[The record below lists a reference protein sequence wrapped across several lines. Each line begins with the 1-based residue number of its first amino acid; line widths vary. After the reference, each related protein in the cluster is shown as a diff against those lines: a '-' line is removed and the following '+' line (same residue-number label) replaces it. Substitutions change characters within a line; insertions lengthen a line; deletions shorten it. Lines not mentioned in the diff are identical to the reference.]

1 MTLSQRIIRKWILPF
16 VLCFSM
22 FFAFFPQSEA
32 SATGGI
38 PGHAG
43 YAYPTNIVTED
54 GKWDGTLY
62 TNSTHRNVEVG
73 YGAVE
78 LYSKSTKRFVRMG
91 DIGDIS
97 FRLCNASTKSCTSW
111 RVSPKWTNMKANQKY
126 YLDVRDKYSSY
137 YATAGGE
144 IYVNR

>member
-1 MTLSQRIIRKWILPF
+1 MTLSQGIIKKCLLVF
-16 VLCFSM
+16 VLCFAM

-32 SATGGI
+32 SATGGL

-43 YAYPTNIVTED
+43 YVYPTNIVTED

-62 TNSTHRNVEVG
+62 TTSTHRNVEVG
-73 YGAVE
+73 YGAVA
-78 LYSKSTKRFVRMG
+78 LYTKSTNKFVRLELEA
-91 DIGDIS
+91 IS
-97 FRLCNASTKSCTSW
+97 FRLCNATTNACTSW
-111 RVSPKWTNMKANQKY
+111 TNSPKWTNMKANQKY